1 MATIGFLVPTL
12 PLRCRGR
19 TSGWILVAL
28 RVLRDLVSAEKWNAD
43 ITIQS
48 LVRTDFVITCQVG
61 CMVNIVLIG
70 YCLCKGSTSS

>member
-28 RVLRDLVSAEKWNAD
+28 RVLRDLVSAESGTQILPYNPSSGP
-43 ITIQS
+43 IS
-48 LVRTDFVITCQVG
+48 LLHARLAVW
-61 CMVNIVLIG
+61 
-70 YCLCKGSTSS
+70 